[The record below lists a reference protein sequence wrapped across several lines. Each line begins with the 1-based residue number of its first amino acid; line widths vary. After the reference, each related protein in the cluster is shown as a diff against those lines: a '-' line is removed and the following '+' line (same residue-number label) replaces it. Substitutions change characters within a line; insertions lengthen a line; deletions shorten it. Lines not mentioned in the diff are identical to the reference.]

1 MGSQP
6 QVFNPPDWSL
16 FLGGCG
22 AGRPSAERWGVH
34 VIGNRANIPRLV
46 RLWNRLGL
54 WRPARIVDR
63 SCPQK
68 KILLC
73 FSEKDVIMSV
83 KNNSTDTFRSR
94 GSTSGSADARKEET
108 VKPKT
113 SLNYS
118 STKSPARRE
127 LVRVVGL

>member
-1 MGSQP
+1 
-6 QVFNPPDWSL
+6 
-16 FLGGCG
+16 
-22 AGRPSAERWGVH
+22 
-34 VIGNRANIPRLV
+34 
-46 RLWNRLGL
+46 
-54 WRPARIVDR
+54 
-63 SCPQK
+63 
-68 KILLC
+68 
-73 FSEKDVIMSV
+73 MSV